1 MIDCHCHLADEQF
14 ADDIDEVVD
23 RARRAGV
30 AATLV
35 CSEFSEQFIDVINL
49 SKGFPGFCFPCIGI
63 HPIQKN
69 SVSVLLEDVDSV
81 PAFIEENIDSIA
93 AIGEVGLDFSP
104 RFIKLPDAK
113 DVQVAVFRRQ
123 IELAITHNLT
133 LNVHSR
139 SACRPAID
147 VLRECG
153 AKRVLMHA
161 FDGSA
166 KNAQAAIEAGY
177 YFSIPPSF
185 SFSERKVELV
195 SRIPLA
201 QLCLETD
208 SPVLG
213 PSKSERN
220 EPANIGISAAFIAKV
235 KGVPLEEVIRTTA
248 ENAIGLF
255 PMLKC
260 LETIV

>member
-1 MIDCHCHLADEQF
+1 MLLFQVEVIKLRHPMIDCHCHLADEQF

-35 CSEFSEQFIDVINL
+35 CSEFSEQFADVINL
-49 SKGFPGFCFPCIGI
+49 SKRFPGFCFPCIGI
-63 HPIQKN
+63 HPIQ
-69 SVSVLLEDVDSV
+69 
-81 PAFIEENIDSIA
+81 
-93 AIGEVGLDFSP
+93 VGLDFSP

-123 IELAITHNLT
+123 IELAITHDLT

-139 SACRPAID
+139 SAGRPVID

-161 FDGSA
+161 FDGNE
-166 KNAQAAIEAGY
+166 KNAQPAIEAGY

-185 SFSERKVELV
+185 SFSERL
-195 SRIPLA
+195 SIPSAEIRESFSFSQCGYYSYFLA
-201 QLCLETD
+201 SYHGAFLNARPRD
-208 SPVLG
+208 PIKNVG
-213 PSKSERN
+213 SE
-220 EPANIGISAAFIAKV
+220 
-235 KGVPLEEVIRTTA
+235 IRMGTT
-248 ENAIGLF
+248 I
-255 PMLKC
+255 
-260 LETIV
+260 T